1 MVSETGGR
9 LAANYR
15 YIVLWASMLALLI
28 GSNSIFL
35 VAVVLKPIAGEF
47 GWPRFIP
54 SLAFSLQFL
63 LAGIGAIL
71 MGHWFDRI
79 GIGPP
84 VLLGAVMMSIAA
96 FIVAGMDTYW
106 EFLFA
111 YGLLFGFLGS
121 ATLFSPLLANIVNLF
136 DRRRGLAAGIVA
148 SGQAFAGTVCPPIAG
163 YVNELVGWRE
173 TYFLYGTLLVCTL
186 LPLSLIFLFQNKFID
201 RDNSASKPIVAKAE
215 EAAVDN
221 SLNLGGVSP
230 ITWMVTLCIGIVG
243 CCISMAMPIAHIVS
257 RITDIGHS
265 LSSATEVLAVALLVA
280 GLTRLTLMG
289 YISDRIGALNTLF
302 LFSVVQTITVGLF
315 VAVNE
320 LPLLYLIAVFF
331 GIGYGGILPLYP
343 VVLRDHLSGKGI
355 GRRTAIVIFFG
366 GIGMAAGG
374 SIGGYL
380 HDLTSNYTLAFLIG
394 VVANVVNLGIVG
406 YLIWRLRSLQSAA
419 I

>member
-1 MVSETGGR
+1 MV
-9 LAANYR
+9 
-15 YIVLWASMLALLI
+15 ALLI
-28 GSNSIFL
+28 GSCSIFL

-63 LAGIGAIL
+63 WAGIGGIL

-84 VLLGAVMMSIAA
+84 IVLGAVMMSVAA
-96 FIVAGMDTYW
+96 FIVAGMDSYW

-111 YGLLFGFLGS
+111 YGLLFGFLGT
-121 ATLFSPLLANIVNLF
+121 ATLFSPLMANIVNLF

-173 TYFLYGTLLVCTL
+173 TYFLFGILLVCTM
-186 LPLSLIFLFQNKFID
+186 LPLSLIFLFQHKFIE
-201 RDNSASKPIVAKAE
+201 RPGASPKPAAVVAEDAADDDPMKTGGVAPIV
-215 EAAVDN
+215 
-221 SLNLGGVSP
+221 
-230 ITWMVTLCIGIVG
+230 WMVTLSIGIVG
-243 CCISMAMPIAHIVS
+243 CCISMALPIAHIVS
-257 RITDIGHS
+257 RVTDIGHS
-265 LSSATEVLAVALLVA
+265 LSSATEVLAIALLVA

-289 YISDRIGALNTLF
+289 YMADRIGALNTLF
-302 LFSVVQTITVGLF
+302 LFSIVQTVTVGLF
-315 VAVNE
+315 VAVE
-320 LPLLYLIAVFF
+320 GLPALYIIAVFF

-355 GRRTAIVIFFG
+355 GRRTAVVIFFG
-366 GIGMAAGG
+366 GIGMAIGG
-374 SIGGYL
+374 SLGGYL
-380 HDLTSNYTLAFLIG
+380 YDLTSSYTLAFLIG
-394 VVANVVNLGIVG
+394 VAANVVNLVIIG
-406 YLIWRLRSLQSAA
+406 YLILRLRSVRTAL

>member
-1 MVSETGGR
+1 MVLETGGR

-96 FIVAGMDTYW
+96 FIVAGMDSYW

-173 TYFLYGTLLVCTL
+173 TYFLYGILLVCTL

-201 RDNSASKPIVAKAE
+201 RNNSESKPIVAKAE
-215 EAAVDN
+215 EAVVDN
-221 SLNLGGVSP
+221 SLKLGGVSP
-230 ITWMVTLCIGIVG
+230 IIWMVTLCIGIVG

-257 RITDIGHS
+257 RITDIGYS

-315 VAVNE
+315 VAVDG
-320 LPLLYLIAVFF
+320 LPFLYLIAVFF

>member
-1 MVSETGGR
+1 MV
-9 LAANYR
+9 
-15 YIVLWASMLALLI
+15 ALLI
-28 GSNSIFL
+28 GSCSIFL
-35 VAVVLKPIAGEF
+35 VAVVLKPIAGES

-63 LAGIGAIL
+63 WAGIGGIL

-84 VLLGAVMMSIAA
+84 IVLGAVMMSVAA
-96 FIVAGMDTYW
+96 FIVAGMDSYW

-111 YGLLFGFLGS
+111 YVLLFGFLGT
-121 ATLFSPLLANIVNLF
+121 ATLFSPLMANIVNLF

-173 TYFLYGTLLVCTL
+173 TYFLFGILLVCTM
-186 LPLSLIFLFQNKFID
+186 LPLSLIFLFQHKFIE
-201 RDNSASKPIVAKAE
+201 RPGASPKPAAAVAEDAADDDPMKTGGVAPIV
-215 EAAVDN
+215 
-221 SLNLGGVSP
+221 
-230 ITWMVTLCIGIVG
+230 WMVTLSIGIVG
-243 CCISMAMPIAHIVS
+243 CCISMALPIAHIVS
-257 RITDIGHS
+257 RVTDIGHS

-289 YISDRIGALNTLF
+289 YMADRIGALNTLF
-302 LFSVVQTITVGLF
+302 LFSVVQTVTVGLF
-315 VAVNE
+315 VAVE
-320 LPLLYLIAVFF
+320 GLPALYLIAVFF

-366 GIGMAAGG
+366 GIGMAIGG
-374 SIGGYL
+374 SLGGYL
-380 HDLTSNYTLAFLIG
+380 YDLTSSYTLAFLIG
-394 VVANVVNLGIVG
+394 VAANVVNLVIIG
-406 YLIWRLRSLQSAA
+406 YLILRLRSVRAA
-419 I
+419 LI

>member
-63 LAGIGAIL
+63 LAGVGAIL

-84 VLLGAVMMSIAA
+84 VFLGAVMMSIAA

-201 RDNSASKPIVAKAE
+201 RNNSASKPIVAKAE

-315 VAVNE
+315 VAVNG